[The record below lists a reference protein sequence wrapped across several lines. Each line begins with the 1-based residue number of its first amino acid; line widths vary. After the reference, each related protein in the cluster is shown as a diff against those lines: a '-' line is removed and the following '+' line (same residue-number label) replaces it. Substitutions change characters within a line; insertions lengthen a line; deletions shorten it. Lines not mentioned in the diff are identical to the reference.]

1 MRLTGPVKGRGSVCR
16 DLRQD
21 LSRIRDLGV
30 KCIICCLDDSE
41 LAYLGSPWSQYR
53 ALANELGLDVLR
65 LPTPEGLH
73 PLSAEQLDRE
83 LERVIRE
90 YTLQGT
96 PVLAHCRGGVGRA
109 GLVACCWMLK
119 LGLCGWKEAGVCRCR
134 SCCSS
139 LAQQP
144 ARDDAMPVCYATVH
158 LLEKV
163 IGVVRRRR
171 SLKAIETFEQVK
183 FLVDFI
189 EYLDAKGRAGSSS
202 VNVEGES
209 R

>member
-1 MRLTGPVKGRGSVCR
+1 MTGPVKGRGSVCR